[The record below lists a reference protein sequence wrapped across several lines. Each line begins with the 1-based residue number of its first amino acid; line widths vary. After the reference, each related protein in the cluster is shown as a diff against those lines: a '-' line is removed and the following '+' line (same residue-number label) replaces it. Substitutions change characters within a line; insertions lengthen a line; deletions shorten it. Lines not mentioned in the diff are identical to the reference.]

1 MIGVILALLNAVVHA
16 LSAVLIRKRIDES
29 NSISV
34 ALITSI
40 IGNVILWPPVLLFLD
55 LSTVNLYGVLFFAIA
70 GSLAPGIS
78 RLLLF
83 HSMETIGVSISRTLF
98 SIYPIY
104 SVTFGFLLFGEIL
117 NFENIIGIFFVL
129 VGVVLIERCFSNS
142 NNGKRKNFSKK
153 ELLIPIIASFAV
165 AFSHIIRKQGLNI
178 YNEQL
183 LGVAIGYSVALL
195 FYFII
200 NFYFTKTILS
210 ISKKD
215 FKLFWI
221 AGIFLALAW
230 ILAFYALSFEQ
241 VSIVTPLMQ
250 TQPLFIL
257 LFAYLYLR
265 KREPV
270 SLRLIVSSILVVI
283 GVILVIL

>member
-1 MIGVILALLNAVVHA
+1 
-16 LSAVLIRKRIDES
+16 
-29 NSISV
+29 
-34 ALITSI
+34 
-40 IGNVILWPPVLLFLD
+40 
-55 LSTVNLYGVLFFAIA
+55 
-70 GSLAPGIS
+70 
-78 RLLLF
+78 
-83 HSMETIGVSISRTLF
+83 METIGVSVSRTLF

-117 NFENIIGIFFVL
+117 NFENIIGVFFVL
-129 VGVVLIERCFSNS
+129 VGVVLIERSFTNS
-142 NNGKRKNFSKK
+142 NNGKRKIISKK
-153 ELLIPIIASFAV
+153 DLLIPILASFAV

-183 LGVAIGYSVALL
+183 LGVAIGYSAALL
-195 FYFII
+195 YYLII
-200 NFYFTKTILS
+200 NSYFTKTLFS
-210 ISKKD
+210 VSKKD

-221 AGIFLALAW
+221 AGTLLALAW

-265 KREPV
+265 KREPI
-270 SLRLIVSSILVVI
+270 SLKLILSSIFVVL
-283 GVILVIL
+283 GVILVIM

>member
-1 MIGVILALLNAVVHA
+1 MIGIIFALCNAVVHA

-29 NSISV
+29 DSVSV
-34 ALITSI
+34 ALVTSI
-40 IGNVILWPPVLLFLD
+40 IGNAILWPLALLFVD
-55 LSTVNLYGVLFFAIA
+55 LSTVNFYGVLFFAMA

-83 HSMETIGVSISRTLF
+83 HSMETIGVSISRTIF

-104 SVTFGFLLFGEIL
+104 SVTLGFLLFGEIL
-117 NFENIIGIFFVL
+117 NFENIIGVFFVL
-129 VGVVLIERCFSNS
+129 VGVVLIERSFTKSG
-142 NNGKRKNFSKK
+142 NGKRKIISKK
-153 ELLIPIIASFAV
+153 DLLIPIIASLAV

-183 LGVAIGYSVALL
+183 LGVAIGYSAALL
-195 FYFII
+195 FYLII
-200 NFYFTKTILS
+200 NSYLTKTILS
-210 ISKKD
+210 VSKKD

-221 AGIFLALAW
+221 AGAFLALAW
-230 ILAFYALSFEQ
+230 ILAFYALSFEK

-257 LFAYLYLR
+257 FFAYLYLR
-265 KREPV
+265 KREPL
-270 SLRLIVSSILVVI
+270 SLRLIATSILVVL
-283 GVILVIL
+283 GVILVIM